1 MKKDIEMRKI
11 IPSIA
16 MIGILLSLSAAPA
29 YCWPGSTSGDSSD
42 KVVGIV
48 VVTETGADIVYVSVN
63 EKEIVN
69 LENSMNNFIDWCT
82 DNKPLSD
89 LELNNSEQTQ
99 IKDKLEDILDKLPE
113 EFGKF
118 INIDLDAIIEL
129 LIPQP
134 GSWLRTRNSVIS
146 FGWGHSLIP
155 FYIYE
160 AFIRLAIPFLR
171 PIRILHF
178 AGFTGYIDVI
188 PPEIEY
194 DFETNFHFLT
204 TRCFQGLYIDAGS
217 LITKRL
223 IGGPIILVGRAH
235 VSTLGF
241 WW

>member
-1 MKKDIEMRKI
+1 MRKNMKMQRTI
-11 IPSIA
+11 IPVAI
-16 MIGILLSLSAAPA
+16 IGILLSLSLAPVA
-29 YCWPGSTSGDSSD
+29 YSSGGYEEE
-42 KVVGIV
+42 KTVGIV
-48 VVTETGADIVYVSVN
+48 VVTDEGSEIVYVTMNSTN
-63 EKEIVN
+63 AKE
-69 LENSMNNFIDWCT
+69 LEESMNNFMYWCM

-89 LELNNSEQTQ
+89 LELDVSEKTL
-99 IKDKLEDILDKLPE
+99 IRGMLENILDVLPE
-113 EFGKF
+113 EFAN
-118 INIDLDAIIEL
+118 INIINLDEVMDLL
-129 LIPQP
+129 TPQP
-134 GSWLRTRNSVIS
+134 ASYIRTRNSVIS

-160 AFIRLAIPFLR
+160 AFIRLAIPFIR

-194 DFETNFHFLT
+194 DFERDFHFLT

-223 IGGPIILVGRAH
+223 IGGPILLVGRAH

-241 WW
+241 WR